1 MISEKQMDSITHGQ
15 ILYKLS
21 SKFVSEM
28 QDKYYTNIKDTT
40 IAHPYLPDYIIK

>member
-1 MISEKQMDSITHGQ
+1 MSEKQMDSITHGGK